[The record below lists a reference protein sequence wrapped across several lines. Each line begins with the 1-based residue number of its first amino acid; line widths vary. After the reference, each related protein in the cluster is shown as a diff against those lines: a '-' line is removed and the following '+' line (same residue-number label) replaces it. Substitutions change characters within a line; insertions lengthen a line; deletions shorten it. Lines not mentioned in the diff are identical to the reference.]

1 MRTQHLNEA
10 SLLSATT
17 RLESAI
23 AAADRLEGRLKAF
36 SYRPSSYSNDA
47 PAGKT
52 ALSGVPVAVKDLI
65 DTADMPTAYGSK
77 IFEGH
82 RPKKDAW
89 IVQRLREAGAII
101 FGKTVTT
108 EFAWRDPGL
117 TVNPWNAAYSP
128 GGSSSGSAA
137 AVGAGIVDIAI
148 GTQTVGS
155 IIRPSSYCGAVGY
168 KPTYGAILRE
178 GTRFVSPTLDH
189 LGFITSSCYWA
200 AAAHQLIVKS
210 GTVADNSQNLDFH
223 KTRKPK
229 KLGIYRS
236 SLWSHVNADVK
247 DNFDAVVRLIEANG
261 IQCVDVS
268 LSLDISE
275 IITATNKI
283 MAYEVK
289 QNLYEDIK
297 GELDKAGP
305 WTRELIKEGE
315 KIPKADYDDLRG
327 LIANMRME
335 RDRPLDGLDAIISI
349 TSPTSA
355 PMGLSKTGDAAFCA
369 PWTFLGLPALTI
381 PSGLS
386 STLLPLGV
394 QLIGRG
400 NEDGE
405 LIMLGQWL
413 SGILPRLACPDAQ
426 FND

>member
-1 MRTQHLNEA
+1 MRTQHLDET
-10 SLLSATT
+10 SPSSATT

-23 AAADRLEGRLKAF
+23 AAADRLDGRLKAF
-36 SYRPSSYSNDA
+36 TYRPSSYSNNTA
-47 PAGKT
+47 VGET

-77 IFEGH
+77 IFAGH
-82 RPKKDAW
+82 QPKKDAW
-89 IVQRLREAGAII
+89 IVQRLREVGATI

-137 AVGAGIVDIAI
+137 AVGAGIVDIAV

-155 IIRPSSYCGAVGY
+155 IIRPASFCGVVGY
-168 KPTYGAILRE
+168 KPTYGLIPKE
-178 GTRFVSPTLDH
+178 GTRFFSPTLDH
-189 LGFITSSCYWA
+189 LGFITSNCYWA
-200 AAAHQLIVKS
+200 AVAHQLIVKGDTAS
-210 GTVADNSQNLDFH
+210 NNLEKIDFH
-223 KTRKPK
+223 RARKPK

-236 SLWSHVNADVK
+236 SLWSHVSDDVK
-247 DNFDAVVRLIEANG
+247 GNFDAVVRLLEANG
-261 IQCVDVS
+261 IQCVDIN
-268 LSLDISE
+268 LSLDIKE

-283 MAYEVK
+283 MAYEMK
-289 QNLYEDIK
+289 QNLYPDIK
-297 GELDKAGP
+297 GELEKAGP
-305 WTRELIKEGE
+305 WTRELAKEGE
-315 KIPKADYDDLRG
+315 KVSKADYDDLRT
-327 LIANMRME
+327 LTANMRME

-355 PMGLSKTGDAAFCA
+355 PIGLARTGDAAFCA

-386 STLLPLGV
+386 STLLPLGI

-400 NEDGE
+400 DEDLQ

-413 SGILPRLACPDAQ
+413 SGILPRLTCP
-426 FND
+426 NG